1 MRLGVLAIFRGD
13 QQQALRFGPGAK
25 GLAGGLGLLQRGG
38 TLDLMQDVLCLA
50 GELIAGMA
58 ANDLGRG
65 FQRPNRFVRMADGVN
80 WRVNRVLRHGRPTG
94 PPVKSSSS
102 QSGVSGGVS
111 PVS

>member
-25 GLAGGLGLLQRGG
+25 GLAGGRGLLQRGG

-50 GELIAGMA
+50 VELIAGMA

-65 FQRPNRFVRMADGVN
+65 FQRPNRFVRM
-80 WRVNRVLRHGRPTG
+80 RELELLRRGTVGRPWRSTRFILQFT
-94 PPVKSSSS
+94 SSW
-102 QSGVSGGVS
+102 GT
-111 PVS
+111 